1 MPTLLSNHLKAILFI
16 GNIDIDHQ
24 KIDRYNVYT
33 VQAFDYEYRR
43 QRNSFGMPF
52 GHTLST
58 VMHFTV
64 RLLNSTD
71 LKIFYKASKEA
82 NPQNYTFLFNA
93 TFAENRRLQEFED
106 AMVVSGYIVGIE
118 EIYEP
123 GINGKNA
130 STQKLINVDL
140 LVSHVKYKG
149 EENDKKLT
157 IYG

>member
-1 MPTLLSNHLKAILFI
+1 MPTLLSNHLKATLFC

-24 KIDRYNVYT
+24 KIERNNVYT

-82 NPQNYTFLFNA
+82 NSQNYTFLFNA
-93 TFAENRRLQEFED
+93 TFAESRRLQEYEE

-123 GINGKNA
+123 GKDEDYS
-130 STQKLINVDL
+130 STQKLVNVDL
-140 LVSHVKYKG
+140 LVSHIKYKG